1 MRIGLFGNCQTASYL
16 EVLKHMLPEVD
27 FIAVLGNADTAP
39 LLECDIILAQNDYF
53 GFFSDHSP
61 LSRVRDRVSKIPTFY
76 FAGFHPDVI
85 MEARED
91 GHMLTCPAGSL
102 NSAIVLYG
110 FLNNFKC
117 DEIISL
123 FRDEAFEALGYYD
136 YWRWSVKSL
145 TENINDCGMDGA
157 EIVRQLIR
165 TGKFCHTVNHPTI
178 ATIELFSQEIVKKI
192 GLKAVQKKEYLDPLL
207 QHGAWPVYPDIA
219 ELHGLEG
226 TFEFEFGSLNK
237 SGRRDAISLQSF
249 VTGSLEYYKNQAND
263 GIVSQRLRDNSKYSK
278 LRSMIVTKPGRLGHV
293 YKDLPAESYWR
304 KAISTKTIEEV
315 DPVST
320 PRFQLQKTD
329 SIITAGSCFAQHIAK
344 KLTLEGYNYYIAENP
359 PSSMAHQDAI
369 DRGYGLFSARYG
381 NIYTAR
387 QLDQLVARCTGSFQP
402 VDRAWK
408 RSDGRYIDPF
418 RPQLEPNGFET
429 EDDVVRSASEHLGV
443 VRDMF
448 GKADCFVFTLGL
460 TECWISK
467 IDGAVFPIA
476 PGVVAGEM
484 DDTRYEFRNFSVAE
498 IINDMENVIDKIRR
512 INPGIKFILTVSPV
526 PLIAT
531 FEKEHVLTATTYS
544 KSALRTA
551 VTEIRKK
558 YDFVEYFPSYEIITG
573 NYSKSQFFKEDLRE
587 VNTVGV
593 DKVMNLLQK
602 HYFAN
607 DEDTKSSDQNN
618 FADEFARGRSLLC
631 DEELLD
637 QV

>member
-1 MRIGLFGNCQTASYL
+1 
-16 EVLKHMLPEVD
+16 
-27 FIAVLGNADTAP
+27 
-39 LLECDIILAQNDYF
+39 
-53 GFFSDHSP
+53 
-61 LSRVRDRVSKIPTFY
+61 
-76 FAGFHPDVI
+76 
-85 MEARED
+85 
-91 GHMLTCPAGSL
+91 
-102 NSAIVLYG
+102 
-110 FLNNFKC
+110 
-117 DEIISL
+117 
-123 FRDEAFEALGYYD
+123 
-136 YWRWSVKSL
+136 
-145 TENINDCGMDGA
+145 
-157 EIVRQLIR
+157 
-165 TGKFCHTVNHPTI
+165 
-178 ATIELFSQEIVKKI
+178 
-192 GLKAVQKKEYLDPLL
+192 
-207 QHGAWPVYPDIA
+207 
-219 ELHGLEG
+219 
-226 TFEFEFGSLNK
+226 
-237 SGRRDAISLQSF
+237 
-249 VTGSLEYYKNQAND
+249 
-263 GIVSQRLRDNSKYSK
+263 
-278 LRSMIVTKPGRLGHV
+278 
-293 YKDLPAESYWR
+293 
-304 KAISTKTIEEV
+304 
-315 DPVST
+315 
-320 PRFQLQKTD
+320 
-329 SIITAGSCFAQHIAK
+329 
-344 KLTLEGYNYYIAENP
+344 
-359 PSSMAHQDAI
+359 
-369 DRGYGLFSARYG
+369 
-381 NIYTAR
+381 
-387 QLDQLVARCTGSFQP
+387 
-402 VDRAWK
+402 
-408 RSDGRYIDPF
+408 
-418 RPQLEPNGFET
+418 
-429 EDDVVRSASEHLGV
+429 
-443 VRDMF
+443 MF

-593 DKVMNLLQK
+593 DKVKNLLQK